1 MDKKK
6 LASLTLQGGIV
17 VLAIAALMR
26 LVNISEITFLHLA
39 GLWKVSVGLLLISIA
54 ASVSKD

>member
-17 VLAIAALMR
+17 VLAIAALIR
-26 LVNISEITFLHLA
+26 LVNISEITFFHLE
-39 GLWKVSVGLLLISIA
+39 GLWKLSVGLLLISIA
-54 ASVSKD
+54 ASLSKD